1 MLLNEEINR
10 IKNLMDITEEVSNRN
25 LFKNFDLTEFKDYPP
40 PSDNSEETKKEIKYL
55 KSGGTSEI
63 PKNKMSDS
71 DRKILSDLTNMKKE
85 TIKDKLLQLPYNLFF
100 DALKN
105 TFLTKDVQLVKDY
118 VRAYIEK
125 YPDAYRD
132 FNFID
137 YLIELGE
144 YYGIEKGYRW

>member
-1 MLLNEEINR
+1 MKH
-10 IKNLMDITEEVSNRN
+10 IK
-25 LFKNFDLTEFKDYPP
+25 LFEQF
-40 PSDNSEETKKEIKYL
+40 SEEEYDRILDIYNKFGEELMTPEEIKYL